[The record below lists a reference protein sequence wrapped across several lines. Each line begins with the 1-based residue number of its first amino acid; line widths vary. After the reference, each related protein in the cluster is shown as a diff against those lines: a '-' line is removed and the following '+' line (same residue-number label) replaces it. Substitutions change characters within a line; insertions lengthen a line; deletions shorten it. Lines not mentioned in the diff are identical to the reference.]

1 MKAGLRNSLRLRL
14 IIGSAAGVV
23 LALLLATLFIGNL
36 YRIHATEGFQSELD
50 HHLEE
55 LIALTVL
62 DAQGRPAVRQPL
74 SDPQFNVAGS
84 GLYWQVETA
93 TGRVDSPSLADRH
106 LIPASD
112 DRWHSGT
119 AGNET
124 VRQRSVRVRQA
135 GQPLTV
141 TMASAEQLLEQ
152 QVRDFR
158 SDLTR
163 SVIVVG
169 LLLLA
174 GAAALVRFGLTPV
187 WRLGD
192 EVDRLRHGEIDR
204 LDPRVPAEFSPVVER
219 INALLEGQA
228 QLIARARTESGNLA
242 HNLRTPLALIADE
255 AEQLALSGQRQ
266 SAEFLLER
274 CRTMQRQIDYH
285 LARAAAA
292 GTRGTGTLT
301 EVEPVLAPILE
312 AMHRLHADRA
322 ISVSIELPPGFRLPC
337 DHGDLAEILSNL
349 IDNAFKWASSRIVI
363 AGAPNRIEVRD
374 DGRGIPAELRAR
386 VTNVGTRL
394 DPATPGTGIGLA
406 ATADLLRFYDGRL
419 ELGDAPEG
427 GLSAVARF

>member
-1 MKAGLRNSLRLRL
+1 
-14 IIGSAAGVV
+14 
-23 LALLLATLFIGNL
+23 
-36 YRIHATEGFQSELD
+36 
-50 HHLEE
+50 
-55 LIALTVL
+55 
-62 DAQGRPAVRQPL
+62 
-74 SDPQFNVAGS
+74 
-84 GLYWQVETA
+84 
-93 TGRVDSPSLADRH
+93 
-106 LIPASD
+106 
-112 DRWHSGT
+112 
-119 AGNET
+119 
-124 VRQRSVRVRQA
+124 
-135 GQPLTV
+135 
-141 TMASAEQLLEQ
+141 MASAEQLLEQ
-152 QVRDFR
+152 QVDDFR

-192 EVDRLRHGEIDR
+192 EVDRLRHGEINR

-255 AEQLALSGQRQ
+255 AEQLVLAGQRQ

-292 GTRGTGTLT
+292 GTRGAGTRT

-322 ISVSIELPPGFRLPC
+322 ISVSIQLPPGLRLPC
-337 DHGDLAEILSNL
+337 DHRDLAEILSNL

-363 AGAPNRIEVRD
+363 AGSPNEIGVRD
-374 DGRGIPAELRAR
+374 DGPGIPAELRAR

-406 ATADLLRFYDGRL
+406 ATADLLRFYEGRL
-419 ELGDAPEG
+419 ALEDAPEG
-427 GLSAVARF
+427 GLCAAARF